1 MPLFSRAFIRKR
13 LISLATTA
21 SVTATSLA
29 LAQGPTRTH
38 HAGRAL
44 PIQYVADRTF
54 QSEEQPFL
62 SENAAV
68 MNKMVRDVSIKPTGD
83 VDPGFVEMMVPHY
96 LGAIDMAKA
105 ELKYG
110 HNKQLRELV
119 QEMVAN
125 QQQKITMMRNAFG
138 SERSST
144 AQPPKQPRMELSP
157 QSIPPAGAVAHG
169 RMKMSQ

>member
-1 MPLFSRAFIRKR
+1 MLLFSRAFIRKR

-62 SENAAV
+62 SENATV

-83 VDPGFVEMMVPHY
+83 VDPGFVEMMMPHY

-110 HNKQLRELV
+110 HNKQLRELA

-125 QQQKITMMRNAFG
+125 QQQKITMMRNAF
-138 SERSST
+138 ERSAT
-144 AQPPKQPRMELSP
+144 AQPPKQPRMKLSP
-157 QSIPPAGAVAHG
+157 QLIPPGGAVAHG

>member
-1 MPLFSRAFIRKR
+1 MLLFSRAFIRKR

-38 HAGRAL
+38 HAGGAL
-44 PIQYVADRTF
+44 AIQYVADRTF

-68 MNKMVRDVSIKPTGD
+68 MNKMVRDVSIKLAGD
-83 VDPGFVEMMVPHY
+83 VDPDFVETMVPPHR
-96 LGAIDMAKA
+96 GAIGMARA

-110 HNKQLRELV
+110 HNRQLRE
-119 QEMVAN
+119 
-125 QQQKITMMRNAFG
+125 
-138 SERSST
+138 
-144 AQPPKQPRMELSP
+144 
-157 QSIPPAGAVAHG
+157 
-169 RMKMSQ
+169 